1 MLRIAMIG
9 LGDIANIHLPIIRDN
24 PNVSL
29 VAVCDIDEHRK
40 DAVPDA
46 TFYTNYEEM
55 LAKEN
60 LDCVHICLPHY
71 LHYEATKACVR
82 RGVHVLQEKPLALN
96 LEKSQALLRLEEE
109 FEDVKIRS
117 EERRVGKECRPRVA
131 Q

>member
-71 LHYEATKACVR
+71 LHY
-82 RGVHVLQEKPLALN
+82 
-96 LEKSQALLRLEEE
+96 
-109 FEDVKIRS
+109 
-117 EERRVGKECRPRVA
+117 
-131 Q
+131 